1 MQQLSWT
8 DDMMLRAEGPATPLQ
23 IQLLLIYD
31 PSTAPSGK
39 VTFKG
44 ILEEL
49 HARLHLADVFRRRL
63 TGLPGGLHRP
73 YWVDDP
79 NFDLEYHVRHV
90 GLPQPGDWRQLC
102 IQVARLHARQID
114 LRRPPWE
121 ITVIEGLN
129 SVPGVPKGS
138 FAMALKLHHCVVDG
152 LASVQMIAALH
163 DLGADSPR
171 PAAPD
176 SAWRP
181 GPLPSTTDLLA
192 RTAINVAMY
201 PLRAGAVLASSAPK
215 AARGLAGLPGKLVG
229 GVMSGLAGG
238 SVPSFP
244 PKTRFN
250 QTVSPHRVFEAR
262 FHDLADFKR
271 IKASVPGST
280 VNDVALAYV
289 GGALRAY
296 LDGHGELPDE
306 SLVAACPMSMRD
318 KGDETSEG
326 NALFGRLQSLGTDI
340 ADPLE
345 RLASIAASTAGSRSG
360 SHQSSE
366 AQLLDLVNRVGRKL
380 RDDLGVADVS
390 QVDAVGV
397 RASIP
402 SNQDAMRLYSEGLA
416 RLRTFDAQ
424 GAPTQAATAFDKMM
438 NSTVQMFATA
448 NGHPHHAER
457 RQSGIAGELHALRAR
472 FEDHRPAH
480 KKVHLADDRVV
491 TGGKID
497 IAELAAGVMEKPGR

>member
-1 MQQLSWT
+1 VQQLSWT

-31 PSTAPSGK
+31 PSTAPNGK

-49 HARLHLADVFRRRL
+49 DARLHLADVFRRRL

-229 GVMSGLAGG
+229 GVVSGLAGG

-306 SLVAACPMSMRD
+306 SLVAACPMSMRE

-345 RLASIAASTAGSRSG
+345 RLTSIAASTAGSRSG
-360 SHQSSE
+360 SHQSTE
-366 AQLLDLVNRVGRKL
+366 AQLLDLVGIVPTAL
-380 RDDLGVADVS
+380 LGMTARAASALPFSGPTVANTTVTNVPGPTEPIYFS
-390 QVDAVGV
+390 GARLV
-397 RASIP
+397 RAAGLGPLVGGLNLIHVVASYNGTLSI
-402 SNQDAMRLYSEGLA
+402 S
-416 RLRTFDAQ
+416 
-424 GAPTQAATAFDKMM
+424 ATADRDALPDP
-438 NSTVQMFATA
+438 ATY
-448 NGHPHHAER
+448 AECME
-457 RQSGIAGELHALRAR
+457 QAFQELL
-472 FEDHRPAH
+472 
-480 KKVHLADDRVV
+480 
-491 TGGKID
+491 
-497 IAELAAGVMEKPGR
+497 AGVS